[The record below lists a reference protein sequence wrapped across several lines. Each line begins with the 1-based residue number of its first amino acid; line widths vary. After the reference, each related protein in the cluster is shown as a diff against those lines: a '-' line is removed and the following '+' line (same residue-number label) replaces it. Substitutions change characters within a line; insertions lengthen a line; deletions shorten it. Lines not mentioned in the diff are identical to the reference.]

1 MIAKRTGAPN
11 WRVLQYFN
19 GEKDNFSITLERE
32 WREDE

>member
-1 MIAKRTGAPN
+1 MIAKRMGVPN
-11 WRVLQYFN
+11 WSVLQYFN